1 MLFRS
6 KQNNKNIKV
15 GSGIYITNIQEDSGA
30 DSAGLKIGDIITKI
44 DNTIITD
51 FADLSGSIGSKRPGD
66 RVSVTYKRNGKDMD
80 ENNVP
85 DMRPTFEEIRKMDDN
100 GKEYWSSRDLCNAMG
115 YSGYWKFQNVIDKAI
130 KVASEKGMDIDDHF
144 NHVVEMV
151 KLGSESFRKV
161 EAFHLS
167 RMACMIISENA
178 DSRKLLVKQAR
189 AYFSQ
194 SVSTT
199 ELMRNSL
206 ESNILLY
213 KTAQGETRIE
223 VIFNNETFWMSQ
235 KRMAALFGVDRATIT
250 YHISQIYESGELQ
263 REATCRKIQQVQ
275 LEGERDVE
283 RAPLFY
289 NLDVIIAVGYRVN
302 SYQATQF
309 RIWATSVLKEFVIK
323 GYVLD
328 DWRLKQGKH
337 FGKDYFDDLLERIR
351 EIRTSERRYRSE
363 EHTSEAECSADYDAK
378 AESTKLFYKMVQ
390 NMMHLA
396 VTNHTAAEIVYER
409 ADAEMPHM
417 GLTTWKKAPDGRVQK
432 SDTIVAKN
440 YLSDEE
446 LSQLNA
452 ITTSFLDLA
461 ESRAR
466 RHIVTTMEDW
476 KNRLKL
482 LLETMDYDAKSSAG
496 KVSQEEAREKAYSEY
511 EKYKVIQDRSYI
523 SDFDRFNSG
532 NDDDTPLLPFDIDPK
547 E

>member
-1 MLFRS
+1 MITFYSRPAQVHRS
-6 KQNNKNIKV
+6 YHRDK
-15 GSGIYITNIQEDSGA
+15 YLGA
-30 DSAGLKIGDIITKI
+30 CFPDD
-44 DNTIITD
+44 
-51 FADLSGSIGSKRPGD
+51 
-66 RVSVTYKRNGKDMD
+66 
-80 ENNVP
+80 NVP
-85 DMRPTFEEIRKMDDN
+85 DMRPTFEEIRKVDDN
-100 GKEYWSSRDLCNAMG
+100 GKEYWSSRELCNAMG

-130 KVASEKGMDIDDHF
+130 KVASEKGMDIDDQF

-151 KLGSESFRKV
+151 KLGSGSFRKV

-194 SVSTT
+194 SISTA

-235 KRMAALFGVDRATIT
+235 KKMAALFGVDVRTIS
-250 YHISQIYESGELQ
+250 YHIGQIYETGELDKM
-263 REATCRKIQQVQ
+263 ATIRKIGIVQ
-275 LEGERDVE
+275 TEGERDVE

-309 RIWATSVLKEFVIK
+309 RIWATSVLKEFIIK

-328 DWRLKQGKH
+328 DERLKQGKH

-351 EIRTSERRYRSE
+351 EIRTSERRYYQKI
-363 EHTSEAECSADYDAK
+363 TDIYAECSADYDAK

-409 ADAEMPHM
+409 ADAEIYYDG
-417 GLTTWKKAPDGRVQK
+417 GLEESPEA
-432 SDTIVAKN
+432 VA
-440 YLSDEE
+440 
-446 LSQLNA
+446 
-452 ITTSFLDLA
+452 
-461 ESRAR
+461 
-466 RHIVTTMEDW
+466 
-476 KNRLKL
+476 
-482 LLETMDYDAKSSAG
+482 
-496 KVSQEEAREKAYSEY
+496 
-511 EKYKVIQDRSYI
+511 
-523 SDFDRFNSG
+523 
-532 NDDDTPLLPFDIDPK
+532 
-547 E
+547 